1 MFNNDTF
8 TRDILDLALLE
19 FTAVELTDMEE

>member
-1 MFNNDTF
+1 MFNNDAF
-8 TRDILDLALLE
+8 TRDSLNLALLE